1 MTQTMQA
8 MVIDGFGAPGVFR
21 QTELT
26 RPQVSAK
33 HVLIRVAASSVNPV
47 DTKIRQGGLAAIAPE
62 RPAILHGDVTG
73 TVEAIGP
80 GVKDL
85 AIGDEVF
92 ACAGGVTGRQGALAD
107 FMLAEAALVA
117 HAPES
122 MDITDAAA
130 LPLVSITAWEALIDK
145 ARVQAGQT
153 VLVFGGTGGVGHI
166 GVQLAKWR
174 GASVV
179 ATCSSKDKA
188 EQLKMLGIEGIAN
201 YREESLEDII
211 QTWTE
216 GRGFDVVFDTVGG
229 DNLQNAFAAARLN
242 GTIVTTAARS
252 TQDLS
257 QMHAKGLSLHAV
269 FMLIPLLHNIETA
282 HHGEILQQIA
292 KLVDDDQ
299 LRPLLDL
306 QQFRFADVA
315 NAHAYF
321 ESGQHSGKII
331 LKHGFDG

>member
-8 MVIDGFGAPGVFR
+8 MVVNDFGAPDVF
-21 QTELT
+21 QQVELA
-26 RPQVSAK
+26 RPEVPAE

-47 DTKIRQGGLAAIAPE
+47 DTKIRQGKLAAIAPA
-62 RPAILHGDVTG
+62 RPAILHGDVAG
-73 TVEAIGP
+73 TIEEVGR
-80 GVKDL
+80 GVQGL
-85 AIGDEVF
+85 AVGDEVY
-92 ACAGGVTGRQGALAD
+92 ACAGGVVGRPGALAD

-153 VLVFGGTGGVGHI
+153 LLVFGGTGGVGHI

-174 GASVV
+174 GAHVV

-188 EQLKMLGIEGIAN
+188 EQLTMLGIEDIAN
-201 YREESLEDII
+201 YREESLDDII
-211 QTWTE
+211 ESRTGGQ
-216 GRGFDVVFDTVGG
+216 GFDVVFDTVGG
-229 DNLQNAFAAARLN
+229 ENLQNAFAAARLN

-269 FMLIPLLHNIETA
+269 FMLIPLLHNISTT
-282 HHGEILQQIA
+282 HHGKILQQVS

-299 LRPLLDL
+299 LRPLLDSE
-306 QQFRFADVA
+306 QFRFADVSK
-315 NAHAYF
+315 AHAYLD
-321 ESGQHSGKII
+321 SGMHSGKII
-331 LKHGFDG
+331 LKHGFD

>member
-1 MTQTMQA
+1 MTQTMHA
-8 MVIDGFGAPGVFR
+8 MVVDGFGGPEVFR
-21 QTELT
+21 QVELP
-26 RPQVSAK
+26 RPQVPAK

-47 DTKIRQGGLAAIAPE
+47 DTRIRQGGLAAIAPD
-62 RPAILHGDVTG
+62 RPAILHGDVAG
-73 TVEAIGP
+73 TIEEIGT
-80 GVKDL
+80 GVKGL
-85 AIGDEVF
+85 AVGDEVY
-92 ACAGGVTGRQGALAD
+92 ACAGGVTGRQGSLAD

-130 LPLVSITAWEALIDK
+130 LPLVSITAWEALFDK
-145 ARVQAGQT
+145 AKVQAGQT

-166 GVQLAKWR
+166 GVQLAHWR
-174 GASVV
+174 GAKVV
-179 ATCSSKDKA
+179 ATCSSNAKA
-188 EQLKMLGIEGIAN
+188 DQLRMLGIEGIAN
-201 YREESLEDII
+201 YREQSLEDTIE
-211 QTWTE
+211 TWTE

-269 FMLIPLLHNIETA
+269 FMLIPLLHNIGTA
-282 HHGEILQQIA
+282 HHGEILQQISA
-292 KLVDDDQ
+292 LVDEDQ

-306 QQFRFADVA
+306 QQFRFSEAA
-315 NAHAYF
+315 KAHAYL

-331 LKHGFDG
+331 LKHGFD

>member
-8 MVIDGFGAPGVFR
+8 MVIDDFGGPEVFR
-21 QTELT
+21 QVQLP
-26 RPQVSAK
+26 RPDVPAR

-47 DTKIRQGGLAAIAPE
+47 DTKIRQGKLAAIAPD
-62 RPAILHGDVTG
+62 RPAILHGDVAG
-73 TVEAIGP
+73 TIEEVGS
-80 GVKDL
+80 GVKGL
-85 AIGDEVF
+85 AVGDEVY
-92 ACAGGVTGRQGALAD
+92 ACAGGVIGRPGALAD

-174 GASVV
+174 GATVV

-188 EQLKMLGIEGIAN
+188 EQLKMLGIEDIAN
-201 YREESLEDII
+201 YREESLDDII
-211 QTWTE
+211 ESRTGGQ
-216 GRGFDVVFDTVGG
+216 GFDVVFDTVGG
-229 DNLQNAFAAARLN
+229 DNIQNAFAAARLN

-257 QMHAKGLSLHAV
+257 LMHAKGLSLHAV
-269 FMLIPLLHNIETA
+269 FMLIPLLHNISTA
-282 HHGEILQQIA
+282 HHGEILQQVS

-299 LRPLLDL
+299 LRPLLDS
-306 QQFRFADVA
+306 QQFSFADVSK
-315 NAHAYF
+315 AHAYL
-321 ESGQHSGKII
+321 ESGMHSGKII
-331 LKHGFDG
+331 LKHGFV

>member
-1 MTQTMQA
+1 MHA
-8 MVIDGFGAPGVFR
+8 MVIDDFGAPDVFR
-21 QTELT
+21 QMKLT
-26 RPQVSAK
+26 HPEVPAQ

-47 DTKIRQGGLAAIAPE
+47 DTKIRQGKLAAIAPA
-62 RPAILHGDVTG
+62 RPAILHGDVAG
-73 TVEAIGP
+73 TIEAIGADVE
-80 GVKDL
+80 GL
-85 AIGDEVF
+85 AVGDEVY

-107 FMLAEAALVA
+107 FMLAAAALVA
-117 HAPES
+117 HAPQS
-122 MDITDAAA
+122 IPLNDAAA

-145 ARVQAGQT
+145 ARVQAGQK

-188 EQLKMLGIEGIAN
+188 EQLKMLGIEDIAN
-201 YREESLEDII
+201 YREESLDDII
-211 QTWTE
+211 ESRTNGQ
-216 GRGFDVVFDTVGG
+216 GFDVVFDTVGG

-269 FMLIPLLHNIETA
+269 FMLIPMLHNIGTA

-299 LRPLLDL
+299 LRPLLDP
-306 QQFRFADVA
+306 QQFRFADVSK
-315 NAHAYF
+315 AHAYL
-321 ESGQHSGKII
+321 ESGMYSGKII
-331 LKHGFDG
+331 LKHGFD

>member
-1 MTQTMQA
+1 
-8 MVIDGFGAPGVFR
+8 D
-21 QTELT
+21 
-26 RPQVSAK
+26 
-33 HVLIRVAASSVNPV
+33 VA
-47 DTKIRQGGLAAIAPE
+47 
-62 RPAILHGDVTG
+62 G
-73 TVEAIGP
+73 TIEAIGA
-80 GVKDL
+80 GVEGL
-85 AIGDEVF
+85 AVGDEVY
-92 ACAGGVTGRQGALAD
+92 ACAGGVTGRPGALAD

-130 LPLVSITAWEALIDK
+130 LPLVSITAWEALIDR
-145 ARVQAGQT
+145 ARVQAGQR

-174 GASVV
+174 GAAVV

-188 EQLKMLGIEGIAN
+188 EQLKMLGIEGIPN
-201 YREESLEDII
+201 YQEESLEDII
-211 QTWTE
+211 ETWTE
-216 GRGFDVVFDTVGG
+216 GQGFDVVFDTVGG

-242 GTIVTTAARS
+242 GIVVTTAARS

-269 FMLIPLLHNIETA
+269 FMLIPMLHNIGTA
-282 HHGEILQQIA
+282 HHGEILRQIA

-299 LRPLLDL
+299 LRPLLDS

-315 NAHAYF
+315 KAHTYL
-321 ESGQHSGKII
+321 ESGKHSGKIL
-331 LKHGFDG
+331 LKHGFD